1 MEIFSWVAEYP
12 LIGSTRMPQNVLVFE
27 VREAAGRSRL
37 KERKSKKA
45 KKSLSRERREL
56 SAGSPGQAR
65 VPFRVDQWER
75 SENNRLF
82 REISA
87 QESLACLS
95 FPTKTL

>member
-1 MEIFSWVAEYP
+1 MFSWVAEYP

-56 SAGSPGQAR
+56 SCQAR
-65 VPFRVDQWER
+65 VPFRVDHWER
-75 SENNRLF
+75 SETNRLF